1 MLIQHVRQPH
11 LIHSHAGRRIEAGGG
26 GHHDGFA
33 RAAGG
38 GLFVLPAEVAEAPGA
53 EVFGVVD
60 GELGDRVE
68 GAHRHGGVAAGDA
81 VDAVDQALTALDI
94 LVVDLAGVLFRA
106 LDGGFGDDLA
116 DERRRQARLAEL
128 HYRFAHALVLR
139 DEGAD
144 TDAALGIPLGHG
156 VDEHDILLD
165 SLQVHG
171 GDIGRTGID
180 ELAVNLVREQIQVVF
195 LDQVADPVHFP
206 LGVQIARGIVG
217 VADEDSL
224 RPFVNQFLELL
235 DLGQAE
241 AFLDGRDDRAD
252 HRSRGDGEGHIV
264 RVRRLRDD
272 DFVARIQAAQ
282 ESEKDRLATAGGD
295 DDIIGREL
303 DLVAV
308 VVLHKCLTQR
318 AIALRRAILQ
328 RGPVDMLER
337 LQRLRRRGQVRL
349 ADVQLVDLH
358 APVLGGV
365 RQGRQLPD
373 RRSRHIHS
381 SFRNE
386 EFVLVRCHT

>member
-1 MLIQHVRQPH
+1 MLIQHICQPH
-11 LIHSHAGRRIEAGGG
+11 LIQTHAGRGIEARGG
-26 GHHDGFA
+26 GHHNGLA

-53 EVFGVVD
+53 EVFGIVD
-60 GELGDRVE
+60 GELGDRIE
-68 GAHRHGGVAAGDA
+68 GTHRHGGVAAGDA
-81 VDAVDQALTALDI
+81 VHAVDQALTALDI
-94 LVVDLAGVLFRA
+94 LVVDLAGILLGS
-106 LDGGFGDDLA
+106 LDRGFGDHLS

-128 HYRFAHALVLR
+128 HHRFAHALVLR

-165 SLQVHG
+165 PLQVHG
-171 GDIGRTGID
+171 GNIRRTGID
-180 ELAVNLVREQIQVVF
+180 ELAVNLVREQIQVV
-195 LDQVADPVHFP
+195 LLHQVADPVHLP
-206 LGVQIARGIVG
+206 LGIQIARGVVG
-217 VADEDSL
+217 IADEDGL
-224 RPFVNQFLELL
+224 RPLVDQFLELL

-241 AFLDGRDDRAD
+241 ALLDGRDDRPDYRA
-252 HRSRGDGEGHIV
+252 SGDSERHIV
-264 RVRRLRDD
+264 RVRRLRDYD
-272 DFVARIQAAQ
+272 LVARIQAAQ
-282 ESEKDRLATAGGD
+282 ESEQNRFATAGGN

-303 DLVAV
+303 DLITVI
-308 VVLHKCLTQR
+308 VLHKCLAQR
-318 AIALRRAILQ
+318 PIALRRAILQ

-373 RRSRHIHS
+373 RRSRHIHP
-381 SFRNE
+381 SFRDE
-386 EFVLVRCHT
+386 EFVLIRCHT